1 MTRSQIA
8 TLVLLII
15 LSSSGVF
22 MTTSVHAPSATNG
35 IIFRAN
41 VNEIYIE
48 GQQFPIQV
56 QATYFQDGI
65 PQSTSIQI
73 SVTIENVSTGQD
85 AYSSVYNVSSGVVQF
100 IYMGAL
106 DPGEYMF
113 RGYAAAQGQDSQQTD
128 IEFLVAPPPVGYTAS
143 FISGGLFSFHSDVL
157 NKTGSYNV
165 NYTFT
170 IDIYY
175 QYPGGSAELVESYN
189 NVTNLT
195 RSFPDEGETVVINVI
210 DRYGWL
216 NGMGINPSE
225 GIFSG
230 NPYTYDFGIASQ
242 QPFLSVYA
250 QNFIPDVVAIFLLAI
265 AAVLIIHRYSNPRRR
280 RT

>member
-1 MTRSQIA
+1 MTKSRIA
-8 TLVLLII
+8 AIVLIVII
-15 LSSSGVF
+15 SSSVVF
-22 MTTSVHAPSATNG
+22 LTAGVHASSTTNG

-56 QATYFQDGI
+56 QATYFQEDI
-65 PQSTSIQI
+65 PQSTTIQI
-73 SVTIENVSTGQD
+73 SVTVENVSTGQD
-85 AYSSVYNVSSGVVQF
+85 TYSSVYNVSSGVVQF
-100 IYMGAL
+100 IYMEAL
-106 DPGEYMF
+106 DPGEYVF
-113 RGYAAAQGQDSQQTD
+113 QGYAAAQGQDSQQTD
-128 IEFLVAPPPVGYTAS
+128 IEFLVAPPPVGYTTS
-143 FISGGLFSFHSDVL
+143 FVSGGLFSFHSDEL

-165 NYTFT
+165 NDTFT

-195 RSFPDEGETVVINVI
+195 RSFPDEGQTVVINVI

-250 QNFIPDVVAIFLLAI
+250 QNFIPDVVAIFLLAT
-265 AAVLIIHRYSNPRRR
+265 AAVLIVHRYSNPRRR